1 MKPGGWLDYPPL
13 IESTGADAL
22 ELNLYRLAFDR
33 SLTGQEVE
41 RESVA
46 VVREVRRA
54 VRLPLAVKL
63 SPFYS
68 SFANFAI
75 QIDEAGADGLV
86 LFNRFYQP
94 DLDLDTF
101 DVVTKVSLSHPS
113 ELRMPLRWIAILRP
127 QLGVGTGL
135 AATTGVHGATDAIK
149 ALAEGADVVMMASAI
164 LRHGAGHVGTVTRE
178 LIDWMEEREYE
189 SVSQLRGSASAATV
203 AAGECPAIAP
213 VSPRQKST
221 YV

>member
-1 MKPGGWLDYPPL
+1 M
-13 IESTGADAL
+13 A
-22 ELNLYRLAFDR
+22 
-33 SLTGQEVE
+33 
-41 RESVA
+41 
-46 VVREVRRA
+46 EVRA
-54 VRLPLAVKL
+54 AITIPLAVKVGPL
-63 SPFYS
+63 LRAM
-68 SFANFAI
+68 ANIAGRVVG
-75 QIDEAGADGLV
+75 AGADGLV

-135 AATTGVHGATDAIK
+135 AATTGIHGATDAVK
-149 ALAEGADVVMMASAI
+149 ALAVGADVVMMASAI

-189 SVSQLRGSASAATV
+189 SVSQLRGSASRGDRRRPDGLR
-203 AAGECPAIAP
+203 AGELPQDAALLECAVGAGRGLG
-213 VSPRQKST
+213 PRRASSHQRRSASAGARL
-221 YV
+221 VRVRRP